1 MNPTIMLDGKDMT
14 GDIESCSRASSKSKI
29 YTPGAPLT
37 PEQVRRMS
45 TLSTLSVTVQDKDF
59 TVRPVSP
66 GKNVTNSKD
75 MLFEQ
80 GGKTLSR
87 KLRIRLTICFSFK
100 FN

>member
-14 GDIESCSRASSKSKI
+14 GDIESCSRASSKSRI

-37 PEQVRRMS
+37 PDQVRRMS

-66 GKNVTNSKD
+66 GRNITNSKD
-75 MLFEQ
+75 MLFQQ
-80 GGKTLSR
+80 GGEILPKKLTL
-87 KLRIRLTICFSFK
+87 
-100 FN
+100 NY